1 MEILV
6 TFPGGMR
13 VDAQAGPHLIR
24 TDQPASAGGDASA
37 PAPFD
42 LFLASL
48 ATCAGYYVLAFCRAR
63 GIPTAGL
70 TLVEHAG
77 PGAIDLELRLP
88 TGFPDHYRDAVMRAA
103 EVCKV
108 KKLLA
113 HPPVITI
120 KEVSD
125 VSSRDL

>member
-13 VDAQAGPHLIR
+13 VDAQAGAHLIR

-63 GIPTAGL
+63 GIPTDGL
-70 TLVEHAG
+70 AL
-77 PGAIDLELRLP
+77 GA
-88 TGFPDHYRDAVMRAA
+88 
-103 EVCKV
+103 
-108 KKLLA
+108 
-113 HPPVITI
+113 
-120 KEVSD
+120 
-125 VSSRDL
+125 